1 MWPLLTVLE
10 IKYSHQ
16 VGCLRNCSMKGIIL
30 AGGTGSR
37 LFPATIAVSK
47 QLLPVYDKPMIYYP
61 LSVLMLAGI
70 REILFITTPHDK
82 ASFVKLLGDGTDLG
96 CTFSYEVQERP
107 NGLAEA
113 FIIGEKFIGDDSV
126 ALILGDNILYGS
138 GLGTLLRNKISDN
151 KPTIFALEVQDPQR
165 YGVVEFNSNGEVISI
180 EEKPS
185 NPKSNFAVPGLYFY
199 PNDVISVAKKVKP
212 SSRGEIEITSIN
224 NHYLNSKE
232 LQVVQFPRG
241 ITWLDTGTPDSLADA
256 NEFVK
261 VIERRTSKKVA
272 CIEEIALVRNFITK
286 TDLQTLIVKYGK
298 SDYAVYL
305 SNLISD

>member
-1 MWPLLTVLE
+1 
-10 IKYSHQ
+10 
-16 VGCLRNCSMKGIIL
+16 MKGIIL

-82 ASFVKLLGDGTDLG
+82 PSFIKLLGDGSNLG
-96 CTFSYEVQERP
+96 CNFSYEMQESP

-113 FIIGEKFIGDDSV
+113 FIIGEKFMGNDSV

-180 EEKPS
+180 EEKPKK
-185 NPKSNFAVPGLYFY
+185 PKSKFAVPGLYFY
-199 PNDVISVAKKVKP
+199 PNNVISVAKKVKP
-212 SSRGEIEITSIN
+212 SERGEIEITSIN
-224 NHYLNSKE
+224 NNYLEANE

-261 VIERRTSKKVA
+261 VIERRTSKKIA
-272 CIEEIALVRNFITK
+272 CIEEIAFLREFINK
-286 TDLQTLIVKYGK
+286 EQLLKSIEKYGK
-298 SDYAVYL
+298 SHYSEYL
-305 SNLISD
+305 SKIS

>member
-1 MWPLLTVLE
+1 
-10 IKYSHQ
+10 
-16 VGCLRNCSMKGIIL
+16 MKGIIL

-37 LFPATIAVSK
+37 LFPATITVSK

-70 REILFITTPHDK
+70 REILFITTPNDK
-82 ASFVKLLGDGTDLG
+82 ASFEKLLGDGSDLG
-96 CTFSYEVQERP
+96 CSFSYEVQENP

-113 FIIGEKFIGDDSV
+113 FIIGEKFIGQDSV

-165 YGVVEFNSNGEVISI
+165 YGVVEFNRGGKVLSI
-180 EEKPS
+180 EEKPP
-185 NPKSNFAVPGLYFY
+185 NPKSKFAVPGLYFY
-199 PNDVISVAKKVKP
+199 PNNVISIAKNVKP
-212 SSRGEIEITSIN
+212 SKRGEIEITSIN
-224 NHYLNSKE
+224 NHYLETNDLK
-232 LQVVQFPRG
+232 VVPFSRG

-286 TDLQTLIVKYGK
+286 NDLQNLVKKYGN
-298 SDYAVYL
+298 SEYAIYL

>member
-1 MWPLLTVLE
+1 
-10 IKYSHQ
+10 
-16 VGCLRNCSMKGIIL
+16 MKGIIL

-82 ASFVKLLGDGTDLG
+82 ASFIKLLGDGSDLG
-96 CTFSYEVQERP
+96 CSFSYEVQERP

-113 FIIGEKFIGDDSV
+113 FIIGEEFIGDDSV

-138 GLGTLLRNKISDN
+138 GLGTLLRNKISN
-151 KPTIFALEVQDPQR
+151 NQPTIFAIEVQDPQR
-165 YGVVEFNSNGEVISI
+165 YGVVEFNSNGQVISI
-180 EEKPS
+180 EEKPFD
-185 NPKSNFAVPGLYFY
+185 PKSKFAVPGIYFY

-212 SSRGEIEITSIN
+212 SSRGEIEITNIN
-224 NHYLNSKE
+224 NHYLEVNE

-261 VIERRTSKKVA
+261 VIERRTSKKIA
-272 CIEEIALVRNFITK
+272 CIEEIAFLREFINK
-286 TDLQTLIVKYGK
+286 EKLLKSIEKYGK
-298 SDYAVYL
+298 SQYSEYL
-305 SNLISD
+305 SNI